1 MFKQRMC
8 LALMTLLITALT
20 GGCSNPARTVRMYAG
35 AELPKEDVALVQPV
49 KPASIDFVDGKKLGG
64 NDSAEVLP
72 GEHKLMIK
80 LSTRTYNGTAWGWE
94 VGYTDVSL
102 MARAGHVYEVYAQKV
117 GRVVQAWVVD
127 TQAGKDVRGRPN

>member
-1 MFKQRMC
+1 MFKQRIC
-8 LALMTLLITALT
+8 LALMILLIAALT

-80 LSTRTYNGTAWGWE
+80 LSTRFYYGAGWGGD
-94 VGYTDVSL
+94 VGYRELSF
-102 MARAGHVYEVYAQKV
+102 MARAGHVYRVHANFV

-127 TQAGKDVRGRPN
+127 TQSDEVVRDRPN